1 MAFSQV
7 SGDGSL
13 NTNVTSTD
21 NLNFNINDGSR
32 AGNNLYH
39 SFEEFSVPNGGSAI
53 FNNSADIVNIINR
66 VTGGNVSDINGL
78 IRATGNANLFLINP
92 QGIVFGEDA
101 SLDIGGSF
109 FGSTADSINFTDG
122 SVFSALNPQE
132 EPLLTISTPLGL
144 QYGENPGSITVK
156 GMGSNLL
163 FDPIALVDERNVGLQ
178 VPSGKTLALVGGNVI
193 VEGGNLTAGGGR
205 IEVGSVGSNSNVTLT
220 PGNDIWKLN
229 YESVNNFQN
238 IEFSQVASADVSSAN
253 PGSINLVGDS
263 IVFSEGSSLF
273 GLISGTNTIPGTG
286 DINIQARDIVQFSGL
301 GDTGLPAL
309 VLAQVNPD
317 GETNAANISIKTS
330 RLLLDD
336 GTQILSSTAGN
347 ANTGNLNID
356 ASESIEF
363 NGVNIFGG
371 GSSIATQVDPEG
383 IGNAGK
389 LTVKTKRLII
399 NDGGQ
404 ISSTT
409 RGNGNGGNLLLRAS
423 ESIELSGIA
432 EDGLSSRIFSQVN
445 RGGVGNSGTLT
456 IDTARLIVRDGAEI
470 GSGTFGEGNGNDM
483 KITASESV
491 ELIGV
496 GIDGEGFGSVIAS
509 EVSDGAIGNA
519 GNLTIETK
527 RLIAQD
533 GAVIS
538 SATVGTGNSGDLT
551 NRASESMTVENE
563 SFISARTRGRGSAGN
578 LNVFTNNLTV
588 TDRSVFRVS
597 SGRVGDEFPAGS
609 QFIEP
614 IWYLFL
620 KYKGFRKADL
630 RSPATI

>member
-1 MAFSQV
+1 
-7 SGDGSL
+7 
-13 NTNVTSTD
+13 
-21 NLNFNINDGSR
+21 
-32 AGNNLYH
+32 
-39 SFEEFSVPNGGSAI
+39 
-53 FNNSADIVNIINR
+53 
-66 VTGGNVSDINGL
+66 
-78 IRATGNANLFLINP
+78 
-92 QGIVFGEDA
+92 
-101 SLDIGGSF
+101 
-109 FGSTADSINFTDG
+109 
-122 SVFSALNPQE
+122 
-132 EPLLTISTPLGL
+132 
-144 QYGENPGSITVK
+144 
-156 GMGSNLL
+156 
-163 FDPIALVDERNVGLQ
+163 VGLQ

-496 GIDGEGFGSVIAS
+496 GIDC
-509 EVSDGAIGNA
+509 
-519 GNLTIETK
+519 LLYT
-527 RLIAQD
+527 
-533 GAVIS
+533 
-538 SATVGTGNSGDLT
+538 
-551 NRASESMTVENE
+551 
-563 SFISARTRGRGSAGN
+563 
-578 LNVFTNNLTV
+578 
-588 TDRSVFRVS
+588 
-597 SGRVGDEFPAGS
+597 
-609 QFIEP
+609 
-614 IWYLFL
+614 
-620 KYKGFRKADL
+620 
-630 RSPATI
+630 SPSPRD